1 MDAITLAP
9 QSRRAAYFKMRMV
22 GKGTYGSVHLVKCR
36 DDGKLYVMKTVKN
49 MTVEAGEK
57 HQIEALREVK
67 VLEQLKH
74 PNVVGFVEAFLS
86 GDKKTLYIVM
96 QYCESGDL
104 EKRIKSARRKAQ
116 YFSENQIIDW
126 ALQICLALKYLHD
139 RKILHRDLKPQNVF
153 LTENNKV
160 VKLGDFGIVKVLE
173 KTAAMAVTKVGT
185 PYYFSPELCRNR
197 PYSYKSDVWAVGVMT
212 YQLMSLCVPFDAR
225 SMPEL
230 IRKILNTRPPN
241 PNVNNRYSQDLCR
254 MVASMLAKS
263 PDRRPTLDQ
272 ILTAPCFASRL
283 NHLAKREPGI
293 LNFDKPATAVS
304 KQHQEVAPGVTA
316 IVTTTKT
323 ETATGHA
330 VVTSVGSVG
339 SEKGALAEVKKDVK
353 EGYFDDAMQ
362 KLRAKQAELEKK
374 IGCLQQEQVSVS
386 QSAQKKK
393 ADQLKKGISDEA
405 QKEIDEK
412 DEMKAFIEAQKAA
425 REANGNGDGDG
436 DGTARAP
443 TEDNTMVATDVAEE
457 LEKTV
462 LALSEVC
469 EEIHKMG
476 AGAEEE
482 KVLQQVAEAAQTI
495 VAGTTLDGVEPHGVV
510 TGAEEVDEEDRF
522 DEAEASI
529 EVEDAGKVEG
539 EAGKPA
545 AADAGAGAADG
556 AKAIADK

>member
-1 MDAITLAP
+1 MSTSGITLAAG
-9 QSRRAAYFKMRMV
+9 SRRAAYFKMRMV

-36 DDGKLYVMKTVKN
+36 DDDKLYVMKTVKN
-49 MTVEAGEK
+49 MTVEEGQQ

-67 VLEQLKH
+67 VLEQLTH
-74 PNVVGFVEAFLS
+74 PNVVGFIEAFLS
-86 GDKKTLYIVM
+86 SDTTTLYIVM

-104 EKRIKSARRKAQ
+104 ENRIKSARKKAQ

-126 ALQICLALKYLHD
+126 VLQICLALKYLHD

-272 ILTAPCFASRL
+272 IITAPCFASRL
-283 NHLAKREPGI
+283 NFLCKRTPNLI
-293 LNFDKPATAVS
+293 QAVKS
-304 KQHQEVAPGVTA
+304 ETQEVAPGVTA
-316 IVTTTKT
+316 SVTTTKT
-323 ETATGHA
+323 ATDSGHA
-330 VVTSVGSVG
+330 VVTTVQ
-339 SEKGALAEVKKDVK
+339 SEKGAMADVGEKVK
-353 EGYFDDAMQ
+353 EGYFDEAMA
-362 KLRAKQAELEKK
+362 KLRKKQAELEGK
-374 IGCLQQEQVSVS
+374 IGKLQHQQMSAAKKKELAKPVDAVKQEQ
-386 QSAQKKK
+386 
-393 ADQLKKGISDEA
+393 DQMA
-405 QKEIDEK
+405 
-412 DEMKAFIEAQKAA
+412 EMKALIEQKRAEKGGGEGAA
-425 REANGNGDGDG
+425 AAPVPVPAPAPAPAPVPAPAAKVAPSEA
-436 DGTARAP
+436 AAAIP
-443 TEDNTMVATDVAEE
+443 EDLAEE
-457 LEKTV
+457 MEKTV
-462 LALSEVC
+462 MQLSEVC

-476 AGAEEE
+476 AAAEEE
-482 KVLQQVAEAAQTI
+482 KAVQQVAEAAQTL
-495 VAGTTLDGVEPHGVV
+495 VQTAAVVQPHSVV
-510 TGAEEVDEEDRF
+510 IGAEEVHEEDEF
-522 DEAEASI
+522 EKT
-529 EVEDAGKVEG
+529 EVD
-539 EAGKPA
+539 P
-545 AADAGAGAADG
+545 
-556 AKAIADK
+556 